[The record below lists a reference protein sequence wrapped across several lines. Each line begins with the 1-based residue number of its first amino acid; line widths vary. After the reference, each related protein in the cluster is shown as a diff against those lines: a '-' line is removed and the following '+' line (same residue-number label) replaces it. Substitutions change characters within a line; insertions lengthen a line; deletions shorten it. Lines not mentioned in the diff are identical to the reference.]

1 MSTKIYDAYRIKSG
15 SDYTRGE
22 MIKEI
27 KEMLYPFR
35 QKRFESI
42 YAEEMLI
49 FSDNIRIRDHYHQY
63 DRIQEVLNYTR
74 IMMTSPYK
82 NIQNYINK
90 EGLDP
95 GYVNTSLKTL
105 TLRTILHFRI
115 AGEIEHAEI
124 DPTIMS
130 LEYSFNNSLVLFPI
144 SKRYTLMMAF
154 GDDMRLL
161 IYNLSTKRTNKAKAF
176 REKYGL
182 EDYHYQNSTDK
193 PTNISKA
200 DWNKRRRDWDIAM
213 PSGIPSKDGMVIKF
227 DFTDHDRFELT
238 RGICVNK
245 NVWKNIK
252 PKNERINKLAQNLA
266 YEDYSKEHNKES
278 SSWHA
283 LYKEF
288 KDKIDASDPGIM
300 KNVNKYKE
308 ELKDIIVELTPEI
321 LQTPMSELY
330 PNYFSVCKQKE

>member
-15 SDYTRGE
+15 SDYARGE

-27 KEMLYPFR
+27 KEMLKPYR

-49 FSDNIRIRDHYHQY
+49 FTDNIRIRDYCHQY
-63 DRIQEVLNYTR
+63 DKIQEVLNYTR

-82 NIQNYINK
+82 NIQNYIDK
-90 EGLDP
+90 EFLSP
-95 GYVNTSLKTL
+95 GYVNTSLKTH
-105 TLRTILHFRI
+105 TLSMILHFRI

-124 DPTIMS
+124 DPTIMG

-154 GDDMRLL
+154 GEDMRLL
-161 IYNLSTKRTNKAKAF
+161 IYNLSTKKTSRAKAF
-176 REKYGL
+176 REKYEL
-182 EDYHYQNSTDK
+182 EDYHYQNQTDR
-193 PTNISKA
+193 PNNISKA
-200 DWNKRRRDWDIAM
+200 DWNKRCKDWDIAM

-227 DFTDHDRFELT
+227 NFTDYDCFELT

-252 PKNERINKLAQNLA
+252 PKNERINKLAQSLA

-278 SSWHA
+278 SSWCS
-283 LYKEF
+283 LYREF
-288 KDKIDASDPGIM
+288 ADKINTSDSEII
-300 KNVNKYKE
+300 KSVNKYKE
-308 ELKDIIVELTPEI
+308 ELKDIIVDLTPNI
-321 LQTPMSELY
+321 LQTPICELY
-330 PNYFSVCKQKE
+330 PNFFSISEQVE